1 LPLAAY
7 ESYTGLPASMSRRTS
22 PASDTGFSL
31 RHFLLLLLLLLTVSF
46 SCVEFFRSQPAAKS
60 LPAWVMTLL

>member
-1 LPLAAY
+1 
-7 ESYTGLPASMSRRTS
+7 MSRRTS

-31 RHFLLLLLLLLTVSF
+31 RHFLLLLLLLTVSF